1 MTGRLKRTKTVVQ
14 YRMLIGVPREIK
26 EDESRV
32 GLMPSGVEALA
43 DSGHELIVETQAG
56 AAIGFT
62 DADYKAAGAKVVT
75 SPEEV
80 YARAEMIVKV
90 KEPLPAE
97 YPLIRPGQILFTYFH
112 FAASETLTQAC
123 LESGAICIAYE
134 TVETADGQL
143 PLLAPMSEV
152 AGRMAVQEGAKYLEK
167 AMGGRGILLGGVPGV
182 APAKVVI
189 LGGGMVGAESAKM
202 AAGLGAQVTIFD
214 ISLPRLR
221 YLDDVMPK
229 NVTTL
234 YSTLAAIREKAI
246 ESDLL
251 IGAVLLKGAKAPTL
265 VPRSVIAQMKPGAV
279 VVDVAVD
286 QGGCIETTHPT
297 THKDPTY
304 VVDGV
309 LHYGV
314 ANMPG
319 AVPFTS
325 SFALTNAT
333 LPYAMALA
341 KKGWKKALASDPGL
355 LLGLNIADG
364 KVTYQPLA
372 EQYGVTYHAPESF
385 LG

>member
-1 MTGRLKRTKTVVQ
+1 MVKSV
-14 YRMLIGVPREIK
+14 MLIGVPREIK
-26 EDESRV
+26 EDENRV
-32 GLMPSGVEALA
+32 GLVPAGVEQLVAA
-43 DSGHELIVETQAG
+43 GHTVLVETQAG
-56 AAIGFT
+56 AGIGIT
-62 DADYKAAGAKVVT
+62 DADYREAGADIIT

-90 KEPLPAE
+90 KEPLEAE
-97 YPLIRPGQILFTYFH
+97 YPLLRSGQILFTYFH
-112 FAASETLTQAC
+112 FAASEKLTHAC
-123 LESGAICIAYE
+123 IQSRAICIAYE
-134 TVETADGQL
+134 TVETPDGLL

-152 AGRMAVQEGAKYLEK
+152 AGRMAVQEGAKYLER

-182 APAKVVI
+182 ASAKVVI
-189 LGGGMVGAESAKM
+189 LGGGVVGKEAAKIAAGMGAE
-202 AAGLGAQVTIFD
+202 VTVFD
-214 ISLPRLR
+214 ISLPVLR
-221 YLDDVMPK
+221 YLEDVMPA

-234 YSTLAAIREKAI
+234 YSTPAAIRQKAM
-246 ESDLL
+246 EADLL

-304 VVDGV
+304 FVDGV

-319 AVPFTS
+319 AVPYTS

-333 LPYAMALA
+333 FPYALRIAS
-341 KKGWKKALASDPGL
+341 KGWKKALADDPGL
-355 LLGLNIADG
+355 RLGLNIADG
-364 KVTYQPLA
+364 KVAYAPLA
-372 EQYGVTYHAPESF
+372 EQFAVPYHAPES
-385 LG
+385 LLV

>member
-1 MTGRLKRTKTVVQ
+1 MR
-14 YRMLIGVPREIK
+14 IGVPREIK
-26 EDESRV
+26 EDEYRV
-32 GLMPSGVEALA
+32 GLLPSGVDALVSA
-43 DSGHELIVETQAG
+43 GHSVLVETQA
-56 AAIGFT
+56 AAGIGFS
-62 DADYKAAGAKVVT
+62 DADYRAAGASIAT

-80 YARAEMIVKV
+80 YARAEMVVKV
-90 KEPLPAE
+90 KEPLAAE
-97 YPLIRPGQILFTYFH
+97 YGLLRPGQILFTYFH
-112 FAASETLTQAC
+112 FAASEPLTRAC

-134 TVETADGQL
+134 TVELPDGSL

-152 AGRMAVQEGAKYLEK
+152 AGRMAVQEGAKYLER

-182 APAKVVI
+182 APARVII
-189 LGGGMVGAESAKM
+189 LGGGMVGTESAKI
-202 AAGLGAQVTIFD
+202 AAGMGANVTIFD
-214 ISLPRLR
+214 VSLPRLR

-234 YSTLAAIREKAI
+234 YSTRAAIREKAL
-246 ESDLL
+246 EADLL

-286 QGGCIETTHPT
+286 QGGCIETTRPT
-297 THKDPTY
+297 THKNPTY
-304 VVDGV
+304 FVDGV

-333 LPYAMALA
+333 LPYVLALA
-341 KKGWKKALASDPGL
+341 AKGWKAALCQDGAL
-355 LLGLNIADG
+355 LKGLNLADG
-364 KVTYQPLA
+364 KVTFKPLA
-372 EQYGVTYHAPESF
+372 EQYGAEYIAPDT
-385 LG
+385 LV